1 MKQSMNYSLRKG
13 AEKTA
18 NHFLILFLLLM
29 GTSIFAQNIEVTGI
43 VTDKNG
49 PIPGVS
55 VIVENTTNGVPTDF
69 DGNYTLTNVPSN
81 ATLVFSYIGYETQR
95 VELNGRS
102 TINVTLIENLQALDE
117 VVVVAYGSQSRAAV
131 TGAISSVGAD
141 EIAAL
146 PVATAD
152 QALQGRAA
160 GITVTNSGSPGT
172 APVLRIRGLGSPTG
186 GGPLVVIDGVIS
198 TGLGA
203 INPNDIESVNILKDA
218 ATTAAYGSQAANGV
232 VIVTTK
238 KGKSGRTEFNF
249 NTYTGMQFVTQRF
262 DVLNTSQYLTFIEE
276 AFGTVPSSPLSSSGI
291 NTNWQDEI
299 FQTGLIQNYDVGMA
313 GGNEKS
319 NYRASLGMLKQ
330 QGTVIETG
338 FNRYNIRLNS
348 NFDVT
353 DKFKVGQTLAV
364 ALSDQKPEA
373 SAGGR
378 SLLEHAIK
386 MAPYLPVYNPNN
398 LGGYQGPTSALDG
411 QDAENPV
418 RIQELGSRL
427 NRATSI
433 FGSVYGEYEIISGLK
448 FRSQFGLEYNHN
460 TTDNFIPSFDD
471 DSNGQST
478 HSQAFAAITK
488 NRSIFR
494 RFLYTNSLNY
504 NFTIG
509 NGHNFD
515 FLALIEKNESFFEN
529 LSTSSQNAV
538 TNEIK
543 QHGPD
548 QVVATS
554 NEDAID
560 KIGYLGRLNYNFND
574 KYIVSASIRR
584 DGSSVFGDNTKWGWF
599 PSVSA
604 GWNLAKENFM
614 EDSKL
619 STLKLRGSWGLTGF
633 DGIPNY
639 RSGTTLNPGW
649 IYVVNGTAVGGTSP
663 AGLPNPDVAWEEK
676 EMFNI
681 GVDFAAFQ
689 SKLTGAVEYYN
700 NRSNQLL
707 INVPITNSLGSL
719 SPTVPTN
726 IGDAE
731 TKGFEVTLGY
741 NEFEGDFTWSA
752 NLNFATAKTELLNQG
767 TDGRTTSTTFE
778 GSIVNGLEVGA
789 PLYSFYGYQTNGIYQ
804 TQAEV
809 EAVLG
814 TEQTAIQAGDIR
826 FVDQNGDGVINDDDI
841 VRLGQPTPE
850 ITFGL
855 NLDANYKNWD
865 FNAFINGAAGHE
877 IYNTNIYDLEGMPRT
892 FNAGVAVLDRWT
904 PNNPSNSVPRA
915 FDGNNG
921 INTASSDRYV
931 EDGTYARLK
940 NATIGYTIGQDSKLS
955 EYFSKLRLYI
965 SGQNLLTLTNYSGL
979 DPEIGVAQTVGP
991 AANGGNT
998 TTGYGIDLGNY
1009 PQPKSVI
1016 VGLQLTF

>member
-1 MKQSMNYSLRKG
+1 MNLSNRKNVDS
-13 AEKTA
+13 TT
-18 NHFLILFLLLM
+18 NFLLFLFLSLM
-29 GTSIFAQNIEVTGI
+29 FTSIHAQNIQVTGT
-43 VTDKNG
+43 VTDQNG
-49 PIPGVS
+49 PLPGAS
-55 VIVENTTNGVPTDF
+55 IVVTGTSNGTQTDF
-69 DGNYTLTNVPSN
+69 DGNFTLSNVPSN
-81 ATLVFSYIGYETQR
+81 ATLTVSYIGYRTQQ
-95 VELNGRS
+95 VPVNGQ
-102 TINVTLIENLQALDE
+102 TTVNITLEEDLQALDE

-141 EIAAL
+141 EISAL

-160 GITVTNSGSPGT
+160 GITVTNSGGPGT

-186 GGPLVVIDGVIS
+186 GGPLIVIDGVIS

-203 INPNDIESVNILKDA
+203 INPTDIESVNILKDA

-238 KGKSGRTEFNF
+238 KGKTGRTEFTF
-249 NTYTGMQFVTQRF
+249 DTYTGMQFVTQRF

-299 FQTGLIQNYDVGMA
+299 FQTGLLQNYNVGMA

-319 NYRASLGMLKQ
+319 DYRASIGMLKQ
-330 QGTVIETG
+330 EGTIIETG

-353 DKFKVGQTLAV
+353 NKLKVGQTLAV
-364 ALSDQKPEA
+364 ALSDQQPEA

-378 SLLEHAIK
+378 SLLEHSIK
-386 MAPYLPVYNPNN
+386 MAPYLPVYNPDNV
-398 LGGYQGPTSALDG
+398 GGFQGPTSALDG

-418 RIQELGSRL
+418 RIQQHGSRL

-433 FGSVYGEYEIISGLK
+433 FGSVYGEYEILSGLK

-478 HSQAFAAITK
+478 HSQPFAAITK

-515 FLALIEKNESFFEN
+515 LLALIEKNEALFEGLN
-529 LSTSSQNAV
+529 TSSQNAV
-538 TNEIK
+538 TNEIE

-554 NEDAID
+554 TEDAID

-574 KYIVSASIRR
+574 KYLFSASIRR
-584 DGSSVFGDNTKWGWF
+584 DGSSVFGPNTKWGTF
-599 PSVSA
+599 PSISA
-604 GWNLAKENFM
+604 GWNIAKENFM
-614 EDSKL
+614 SETDL
-619 STLKLRGSWGLTGF
+619 NTFKLRGSWGLTGF

-639 RSGTTLNPGW
+639 RFATTLNPNW

-676 EMFNI
+676 EMLNI
-681 GVDFAAFQ
+681 GLDFGAFENR
-689 SKLTGAVEYYN
+689 LTGAIEYYN
-700 NRSNQLL
+700 NTSNQLL

-719 SPTVPTN
+719 SATVPTN
-726 IGDAE
+726 VGDAE
-731 TKGFEVTLGY
+731 TKGFEFTLGY
-741 NEFEGDFTWSA
+741 NDYDGDFTWSA
-752 NLNFATAKTELLNQG
+752 NLNLATAKTLLLNQG
-767 TDGRTTSTTFE
+767 VEGRTTVNTFE
-778 GSIVNGLEVGA
+778 GSIVNGLEVDA

-814 TEQTAIQAGDIR
+814 TDQTAIQPGDIR
-826 FVDQNGDGVINDDDI
+826 FVDQNNDGVIDDQDV

-850 ITFGL
+850 ITYGL

-877 IYNTNIYDLEGMPRT
+877 IYNTNIYDLQGMPRT

-904 PNNPSNSVPRA
+904 PTNPSNTVPRA

-921 INTASSDRYV
+921 INTASSDRYI
-931 EDGTYARLK
+931 EDGSFTRLK
-940 NATIGYTIGQDSKLS
+940 NVTIGYTIGQDSKLS
-955 EYFSKLRLYI
+955 EYFTKLRLYV
-965 SGQNLLTLTNYSGL
+965 SGQNLVTLTDYSGL
-979 DPEIGVAQTVGP
+979 DPEIGVAQTVG
-991 AANGGNT
+991 AQNT
-998 TTGYGIDLGNY
+998 SAFGIDLGNY

-1016 VGLQLTF
+1016 VGLQVTF